1 MVVCWFDTFTVY
13 FQRNYKKKNYIFQNI
28 GFFIIL
34 GITSITIFNSIVYYS
49 LYYTQV
55 ISGVLM
61 ISTIPVWI
69 IFISSIL
76 KIEKTNIF
84 QIAGVFLS
92 LTGVIFIITKVDIDL
107 IKNLDFNKGDL
118 TMVIAM
124 FAWAL
129 YSALLKKKKY
139 EISQIS
145 LLQVVIITGL
155 VFLIPIYIIEMQLG
169 YLINLGTP
177 FYLTLTYVVLF
188 PGLASFFFWIK
199 GISIIGANRAG
210 AFLHLMPIFG
220 AIMAMIIF
228 DEKFMFYHILG
239 AIFIVAGI
247 TLSNKKKLMKNT
259 KSKFLNISKKYT
271 YLRKFYLFYNIYI
284 RNYKFLKN
292 GSQFG
297 EDKFILNKFE
307 KNYKG
312 KFLDIGCYHPTK
324 HNNTYL
330 LYKNGWS
337 GINID
342 LNPLTIELFDFAR
355 PNDKNLNIAIS
366 NEESVKKLYFI
377 DELNTQN
384 TLDYNHL
391 SFLKDPP

>member
-1 MVVCWFDTFTVY
+1 MEKNKKLAYFLLILTTLFWSGNFIVGKSASLFDIPPFSLNFYRWLFAGLILFPFTIKEII
-13 FQRNYKKKNYIFQNI
+13 KKKDYILKNI

-84 QIAGVFLS
+84 QIAGVCLS
-92 LTGVIFIITKVDIDL
+92 LTGVIFIITKLDIAL

-124 FAWAL
+124 FSWAI
-129 YSALLKKKKY
+129 YSSLLKKKKY
-139 EISQIS
+139 KISQIS

-155 VFLIPIYIIEMQLG
+155 VFLTPIYFIEMNMGNSIKLG
-169 YLINLGTP
+169 KP

-199 GISIIGANRAG
+199 GIGIIGANRAG

-228 DEKFMFYHILG
+228 DEKFMFYHVWG
-239 AIFIVAGI
+239 AIFIIAGI
-247 TLSNKKKLMKNT
+247 TLSNKKKLN
-259 KSKFLNISKKYT
+259 
-271 YLRKFYLFYNIYI
+271 
-284 RNYKFLKN
+284 
-292 GSQFG
+292 
-297 EDKFILNKFE
+297 
-307 KNYKG
+307 
-312 KFLDIGCYHPTK
+312 
-324 HNNTYL
+324 
-330 LYKNGWS
+330 
-337 GINID
+337 
-342 LNPLTIELFDFAR
+342 A
-355 PNDKNLNIAIS
+355 
-366 NEESVKKLYFI
+366 
-377 DELNTQN
+377 
-384 TLDYNHL
+384 
-391 SFLKDPP
+391 